1 MILLEIEK
9 LVAGYGEVDIITGI
23 DLVVGSNE
31 IVSIVGTNGAG
42 KSTLAKAIMGLV
54 PRCRGR
60 MSFCGRDLLASRT
73 EDRIRFDIAYVPQV
87 ENVFAS
93 LTIVENLQVVVGVKD
108 RARRIAEMLD
118 IFPALAARRRLKAG
132 ALSGGERQQLA
143 FARALMTRPKMLLL
157 DEPTAALSPNLAEQ
171 VFGHITNLPKMGAAA
186 LIIEQ
191 RARQSLEISDRGY
204 VLDAGKAVMS
214 GPARA
219 LLADPRMAELYLG
232 NG

>member
-1 MILLEIEK
+1 MILLKIAN
-9 LVAGYGEVDIITGI
+9 LVAGYGEVDIISGI
-23 DLVVGSNE
+23 DLFVQSDE

-54 PRCRGR
+54 PRCSGH
-60 MSFCGRDLLASRT
+60 MNFCDRDLLAART

-87 ENVFAS
+87 ENVFPS

-171 VFGHITNLPKMGAAA
+171 VFTHITNLPKMGAAA

-214 GPARA
+214 GPARE
-219 LLADPRMAELYLG
+219 LLANPRMAELYLG